1 MRLGIK
7 SIEAST
13 FDHYLIHKTLDPSSC
28 RRWTHR
34 RANPCISLCVYQENT
49 LNLRWGWFAHLCK
62 CSNISRSFS
71 HVREDRL
78 TAGLMKHLRGCGC
91 CVRLLCWRDSWAWRW
106 SWSSYAHTLICD
118 RELGVITQWIRSCI
132 QVLRMSF
139 LWWLSPLGTIL
150 PPSGECLFT
159 TNLTSRL
166 LISVILRIVPLQ
178 LGWRH
183 ESTNMLV
190 FMTVLL
196 MYHYRSSEIK
206 FEKMKFVEK
215 TLIVQENNA
224 AATCAVT
231 ARINTCGC
239 VVTSLVVC
247 NVTNVVGVLVAL
259 RIGWQGQSFWRSSE

>member
-13 FDHYLIHKTLDPSSC
+13 FDHYLLHKTLDPSSC
-28 RRWTHR
+28 RWWTHR
-34 RANPCISLCVYQENT
+34 REFIKKT
-49 LNLRWGWFAHLCK
+49 LWIWGEWFAHLCK

-106 SWSSYAHTLICD
+106 SWSSYVHTLICD

-139 LWWLSPLGTIL
+139 IWWLSPLCTIL

-190 FMTVLL
+190 FMTVLM

-215 TLIVQENNA
+215 TDCSGE
-224 AATCAVT
+224 
-231 ARINTCGC
+231 
-239 VVTSLVVC
+239 
-247 NVTNVVGVLVAL
+247 
-259 RIGWQGQSFWRSSE
+259 